1 MALVKIKPF
10 AVGGVV
16 LILIGIGTIVRR
28 NIVMPAQRQQT
39 NYGDQ
44 EIITETRRIVRVPLP
59 ASIFLIVAGCGLLF
73 LSTRDHVAGITERL
87 YGPGQTP
94 QLCPNR
100 SSIFEPP
107 TPHRV
112 AQRACYRSFTD

>member
-16 LILIGIGTIVRR
+16 LILIGIAMIARR
-28 NIVMPAQRQQT
+28 NIVMPAQRQTT

-73 LSTRDHVAGITERL
+73 LSTRDL
-87 YGPGQTP
+87 
-94 QLCPNR
+94 
-100 SSIFEPP
+100 
-107 TPHRV
+107 
-112 AQRACYRSFTD
+112 

>member
-1 MALVKIKPF
+1 VALVKIKPF

-28 NIVMPAQRQQT
+28 NIVMPAHREQT

-59 ASIFLIVAGCGLLF
+59 ASIFLIVAGCGMLF
-73 LSTRDHVAGITERL
+73 LSTRDL
-87 YGPGQTP
+87 
-94 QLCPNR
+94 
-100 SSIFEPP
+100 
-107 TPHRV
+107 
-112 AQRACYRSFTD
+112 

>member
-10 AVGGVV
+10 AIGGIV

-28 NIVMPAQRQQT
+28 NIMMPAQRQQT
-39 NYGDQ
+39 NFGDQ

-73 LSTRDHVAGITERL
+73 LSTRDM
-87 YGPGQTP
+87 
-94 QLCPNR
+94 
-100 SSIFEPP
+100 
-107 TPHRV
+107 
-112 AQRACYRSFTD
+112 